1 MTDSPTPSQN
11 RGPGRSR
18 RNLLSVVVLVILFA
32 ILIAAVAADWA
43 NARRVLR
50 TADWRLLAPALVATA
65 LSFLCSSTA
74 YALACRTFGVVAR
87 TARLVLAGFV
97 TMAVNNLILHG
108 AGYAVGA
115 VILTARD
122 MTGKTGTV
130 PRFERSEG
138 LSPLSQ
144 GPAPTRLRDIAAA
157 SAFTLYLYFAV
168 GTTFLPLSLL
178 YVVADRRLPERAAIG
193 IELVVALACLLAVV
207 VNLAVFLPRFRKNLL
222 GFISGV
228 VRSLTRRDIAGRL
241 NSFEESF
248 TRGLTL
254 LRGHHGRLLG
264 LLAAIIGD
272 WLFWVAAIWFCYAAL
287 GIRLNVGVM
296 LSGYFIAIAAGALS
310 MLPGGMGVQDGSMAG
325 VYALLGVPFGPA
337 LLAAVL
343 FRVVCYLIPFA
354 IGLGIY
360 WRLMRT
366 RGLSPNGDCPQDR

>member
-1 MTDSPTPSQN
+1 MDSPAVG
-11 RGPGRSR
+11 RGSR
-18 RNLLSVVVLVILFA
+18 TRGLIQAIILVILFGV
-32 ILIAAVAADWA
+32 LVAAVAADWA

-122 MTGKTGTV
+122 MTALSERGRGGQTSDVSDRV
-130 PRFERSEG
+130 PG
-138 LSPLSQ
+138 
-144 GPAPTRLRDIAAA
+144 APIRLRDIAAA

-193 IELVVALACLLAVV
+193 IGLVVALACLLAVV

-222 GFISGV
+222 GFLSRVI
-228 VRSLTRRDIAGRL
+228 RSLTRRDIAGRL

-254 LRGHHGRLLG
+254 LRGHRGRLLG

-366 RGLSPNGDCPQDR
+366 RPRTTSATQP